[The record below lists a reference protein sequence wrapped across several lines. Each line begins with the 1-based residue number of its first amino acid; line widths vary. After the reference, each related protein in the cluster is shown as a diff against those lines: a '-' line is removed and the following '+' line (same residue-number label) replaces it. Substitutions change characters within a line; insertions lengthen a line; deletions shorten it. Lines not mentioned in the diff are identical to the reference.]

1 MRFPCY
7 GLTEQQMSEGNLD
20 GPIVNRLQE
29 WVRKLLAQ
37 QIDPLA
43 RIDELVEGRDLVIL
57 CDEVGCGVV
66 PIDPAQREWREAVGR
81 VCCALAQKAGV
92 CRPGAVR
99 DCHPYQGG
107 TGMSTLVLI
116 RHGKT
121 AGNLQ
126 KRYIGRTDEPLCPEG
141 KKGDDSKADALSR
154 RPARLFES
162 PVALP
167 SDR

>member
-1 MRFPCY
+1 MIHLIVGGAAQGKLAYALSCY
-7 GLTEQQMSEGNLD
+7 GLTEQQISEGNLD

-81 VCCALAQKAGV
+81 VCCALAQKAVFVDRVQCGIAT
-92 CRPGAVR
+92 RIKGGPG
-99 DCHPYQGG
+99 C
-107 TGMSTLVLI
+107 L
-116 RHGKT
+116 
-121 AGNLQ
+121 
-126 KRYIGRTDEPLCPEG
+126 PLC
-141 KKGDDSKADALSR
+141 
-154 RPARLFES
+154 
-162 PVALP
+162 
-167 SDR
+167 